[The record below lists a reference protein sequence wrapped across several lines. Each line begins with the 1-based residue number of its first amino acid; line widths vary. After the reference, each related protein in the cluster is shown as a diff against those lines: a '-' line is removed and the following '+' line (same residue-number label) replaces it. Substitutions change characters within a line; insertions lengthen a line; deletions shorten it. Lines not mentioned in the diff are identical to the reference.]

1 MNSPL
6 KHKTLS
12 GALIN
17 EIRQAILSGRYAAGM
32 QLRQDALAET
42 YGVSRIP
49 IREVLFQLEAEG
61 LVKILPQKGA
71 VVSELSPAEI
81 DDVFDLRKVL
91 EPRLLLASAP
101 SLDDQDLLDLDER
114 QADYV
119 KAISAGERD
128 HYGRLNAELHM
139 AMYHRA
145 NMPRSRQIVASL
157 LQTSDRYTRLQLSNE
172 AAMEKAMSEHSQL
185 IGLIRSRRFDKAAE
199 LLQAHIG
206 SVREDLLKV
215 LEGAGRKS

>member
-1 MNSPL
+1 MALKL

-12 GALIN
+12 GALIA
-17 EIRQAILSGRYAAGM
+17 EIRQAILSGHYAAGT

-49 IREVLFQLEAEG
+49 VREVLFQLEAEG

-71 VVSELSPAEI
+71 IVSELSRAEI
-81 DDVFDLRKVL
+81 DDVFDLRIML

-101 SLDDQDLLDLDER
+101 LLDQKDLAELDER

-119 KAISAGERD
+119 RAIAQGERD
-128 HYGRLNAELHM
+128 DYGRLNADLHM

-145 NMPRSRQIVASL
+145 DMPRSRQIVASL

-172 AAMEKAMSEHSQL
+172 AAMEKAMFEHAEL
-185 IGLIRSRRFDKAAE
+185 IALIRAGSFDKAAA
-199 LLQAHIG
+199 LLSTHIG
-206 SVREDLLKV
+206 SVREDLIKV
-215 LEGAGRKS
+215 VEGRG